1 MKKSDK
7 IGFYTALYGVVIILL
22 WIGAFKF
29 TPTEAKAIKPLI
41 MNSPLMSWMYG
52 VLSEMG
58 VSKLIGITEIGTGIL
73 LGLYPWVKKASFV
86 GGILTS
92 ITFLVTLSFIFT
104 TPNAIT
110 QIDGFWVVDA
120 FILKDL
126 MGLGIGLWVTAQ
138 SWAAMQAKSSEY
150 PFVHKLVA

>member
-1 MKKSDK
+1 MKKLDK
-7 IGFYTALYGVVIILL
+7 IGFYTALYGVVIVLV

-29 TPTEAKAIKPLI
+29 TPTEAKAIKPLV
-41 MNSPLMSWMYG
+41 MSSPLMSWMYN

-73 LGLYPWVKKASFV
+73 LGSYTWFKKASFV

-104 TPNAIT
+104 TPNLIT

-120 FILKDL
+120 FILKDI
-126 MGLGIGLWVTAQ
+126 MGLGIGLWITAK
-138 SWAAMQAKSSEY
+138 SWETIQTKSSEY
-150 PFVHKLVA
+150 PFISKLVA